1 MQGQHRSDRGRR
13 KPLDGGSPDKVICRQ
28 KSRKAGRPMTQK
40 RDIGAM
46 FGAAATDTFLGLP
59 KAKDLASLEAAIA
72 ILGVPCA
79 TPYASV
85 GPYCAG
91 APKVIR
97 EAIAGY
103 ANNLR
108 HFDFDLGGPIFP
120 GPISAV
126 DAGDL
131 AVSVTDSPANRK
143 AIRQAVETILERG
156 AVPVVI
162 GGDDS
167 VPIPMFEAFHDRG
180 PCTIL
185 QIDAH
190 PDWRDEVAG
199 ERWGLS
205 SPMRRASEMS
215 HIERIVQVGQRGLG
229 SARPGD
235 VADMKAWGVTL
246 VTARAVHEQGIAP
259 VIEAVPQG
267 SRVIV
272 SFDCDGLDPSIM
284 PGVIAPG
291 PGGLTFWQAVGILHG
306 IAARARIAGFAIV
319 EFLPERDVA
328 GLGALTAARII
339 ANVLG
344 LLARQADPG
353 AARRQ

>member
-1 MQGQHRSDRGRR
+1 
-13 KPLDGGSPDKVICRQ
+13 
-28 KSRKAGRPMTQK
+28 MTQK
-40 RDIGAM
+40 RDAGAM
-46 FGAAATDTFLGLP
+46 YGATATDTFLGLP
-59 KAKDLASLEAAIA
+59 KVTDLASLEAAIA
-72 ILGVPCA
+72 ILGVPTA

-91 APKVIR
+91 APKAIR

-103 ANNLR
+103 SNNLS
-108 HFDFDLGGPIFP
+108 HYDFDLGGPIFP
-120 GPISAV
+120 GSVSAV

-131 AVSVTDSPANRK
+131 AVSETDFAANRK
-143 AIRQAVETILERG
+143 AIREAMETILARG

-167 VPIPMFEAFHDRG
+167 VPIPLFEAFHDRG

-199 ERWGLS
+199 ERLGLS
-205 SPMRRASEMS
+205 SPMRRASEMG
-215 HIERIVQVGQRGLG
+215 HVERIIQVGQRALG
-229 SARPGD
+229 SARPSD

-259 VIEAVPQG
+259 VIEAVRQG
-267 SRVIV
+267 SPVIV

-284 PGVIAPG
+284 PGVIAPA

-306 IAARARIAGFAIV
+306 VAAKARIAAFAIV
-319 EFLPERDVA
+319 EFVPERDVA
-328 GLGALTAARII
+328 GQGALTAARVI
-339 ANVLG
+339 ANILG
-344 LLARQADPG
+344 LLAWQTA
-353 AARRQ
+353 QNSE